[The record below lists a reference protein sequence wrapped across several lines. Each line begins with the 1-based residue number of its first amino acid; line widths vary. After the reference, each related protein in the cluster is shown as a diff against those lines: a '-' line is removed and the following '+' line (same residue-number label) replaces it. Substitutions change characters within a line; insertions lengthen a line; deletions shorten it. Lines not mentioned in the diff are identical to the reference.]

1 MTDRKI
7 EITDIKGDITKWK
20 IRIWNENKRWK
31 KKELAN
37 GIVKKNYSKLKQSK
51 ENSKWHGE
59 EINMRAIE

>member
-31 KKELAN
+31 KKELAS
-37 GIVKKNYSKLKQSK
+37 GIVKKKLF
-51 ENSKWHGE
+51 
-59 EINMRAIE
+59 